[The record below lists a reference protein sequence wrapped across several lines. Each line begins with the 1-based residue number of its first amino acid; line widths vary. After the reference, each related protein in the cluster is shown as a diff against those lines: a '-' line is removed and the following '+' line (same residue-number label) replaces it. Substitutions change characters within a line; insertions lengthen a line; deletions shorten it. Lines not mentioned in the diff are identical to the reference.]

1 MEEKQLY
8 TQYDING
15 DYIYYLDKEC
25 TKAFSGHIEDYDR
38 GALCMEAD
46 VVDGYMN
53 GIHKE
58 YFDNSTQLKQICFYK
73 KNVQFGLYMD
83 FYETGSVHYLC
94 FAICNEYYDSYEF
107 FESGVLKKKEIWP
120 NVEFYDVTLKPDE
133 KILNTLREKFNL
145 EKISEEIQRD
155 GKNFDYG
162 KYFKN

>member
-73 KNVQFGLYMD
+73 KM
-83 FYETGSVHYLC
+83 
-94 FAICNEYYDSYEF
+94 
-107 FESGVLKKKEIWP
+107 
-120 NVEFYDVTLKPDE
+120 
-133 KILNTLREKFNL
+133 FNL
-145 EKISEEIQRD
+145 VYIWIFMKREACIICVLLYVMNIMIHMS
-155 GKNFDYG
+155 F
-162 KYFKN
+162 